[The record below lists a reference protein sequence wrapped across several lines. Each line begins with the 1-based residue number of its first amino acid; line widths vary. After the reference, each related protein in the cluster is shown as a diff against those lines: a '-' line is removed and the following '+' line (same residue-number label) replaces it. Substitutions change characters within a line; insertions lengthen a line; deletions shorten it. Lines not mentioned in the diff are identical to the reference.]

1 MLRLRLYCL
10 FCATVI
16 SGQAQVPPAD
26 RHPNPFQV
34 KQLKVTILS
43 TMLADE
49 GIGEW
54 GFAALVEAD
63 GRRLLVDTGARPETV
78 LSNARD
84 LKIDLSGITDVV
96 LTHFHGDHTGG
107 LMTLRTEM
115 EKRNAAALS
124 RVHGATGLFYS
135 RPLPD
140 GSEGNPMIA
149 MRSRYQAA
157 GGQFVEHD
165 RAIELLPGVWL
176 TGPIARKFPERNWSG
191 SGKVR
196 TPSGVV
202 EDTVPDDQS
211 VVVNTSEG
219 LVLITGC
226 GHAGI
231 VNIVT
236 ATDAQFAHRP
246 IYAVI
251 GGLHLFAAKDEHV
264 DWTADQLKGFGVR
277 YLVGAHC
284 TGIESLY
291 RLRSRMGLS
300 RQTAV
305 VGAVGAGFTLGE
317 GIRPGNIAR

>member
-1 MLRLRLYCL
+1 MVARRLYSL
-10 FCATVI
+10 FGAALLAAW
-16 SGQAQVPPAD
+16 AQPVPPQAD
-26 RHPNPFQV
+26 HQV

-63 GRRLLVDTGARPETV
+63 GQKLLVDTGARPETV
-78 LSNARD
+78 LSNVRD
-84 LKIDLSGITDVV
+84 LKIDLSGVRDTV

-115 EKRNAAALS
+115 KKHNSAALS
-124 RVHGATGLFYS
+124 RTHGATGLFYS
-135 RPLPD
+135 RPMPD

-149 MRSRYQAA
+149 MRPKYQAT

-165 RAIELLPGVWL
+165 RAAEVMPGVWI

-196 TPSGVV
+196 TPAGLV

-211 VVVNTSEG
+211 VVVNTPQG
-219 LVLITGC
+219 LVVITGC

-231 VNIVT
+231 VNILT
-236 ATDAQFAHRP
+236 AVDAQFAHRP
-246 IYAVI
+246 ISAII
-251 GGLHLFAAKDEHV
+251 GGLHLFNAKDEQV
-264 DWTADQLKGFGVR
+264 DWTAGQMKNFGVR
-277 YLVGAHC
+277 FLMGAHC

-291 RLRSRMGLS
+291 RLRTRIGLT

-317 GIRPGNIAR
+317 GIHPGRVAQ